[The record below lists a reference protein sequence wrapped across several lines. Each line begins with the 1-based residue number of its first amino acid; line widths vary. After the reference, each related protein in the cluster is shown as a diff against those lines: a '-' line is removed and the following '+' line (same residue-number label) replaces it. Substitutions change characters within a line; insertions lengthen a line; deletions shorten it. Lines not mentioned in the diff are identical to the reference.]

1 MPSHGR
7 RRLPFAVIVPRPGR
21 VRTLD
26 GIAFGWIDAAL
37 HRAGWLQALSPTAV
51 ATYTFLCL
59 VADREGVS
67 FYRRAKIGRELGL
80 DDTEVASALARLIDL
95 DLVAYRPFRE
105 GAADGFHQVLSLP
118 EQGPPPLLS
127 AELVPPLQH
136 LLSRHDA
143 RADR

>member
-1 MPSHGR
+1 MPSHDR
-7 RRLPFAVIVPRPGR
+7 HRPFPVTVPRPDR

-59 VADREGVS
+59 GADREGVS
-67 FYRRAKIGRELGL
+67 FYRRSRIGTELGL
-80 DDTEVASALARLIDL
+80 DDHEVACALARLIAL
-95 DLVAYRPFRE
+95 DLVAYCPFRD

-118 EQGPPPLLS
+118 LQGPPPLLP
-127 AELVPPLQH
+127 AEIVQPCER
-136 LLSRHDA
+136 LSQ
-143 RADR
+143 RAQAER